1 MNLNRVSRVVLELL
15 RDYMIP
21 SPGRGSLSSFREF
34 TNTIAEALKA
44 VAAWYVTVCLT
55 VQGVPPLATPTE
67 TLCQSWSRPLRE
79 AGITLA

>member
-34 TNTIAEALKA
+34 TNTVTEALKA
-44 VAAWYVTVCLT
+44 VAAW
-55 VQGVPPLATPTE
+55 
-67 TLCQSWSRPLRE
+67 
-79 AGITLA
+79 